1 MASKTAVGALEG
13 PDATARGNSRP
24 LRARCGLSF
33 RLSRAGGGS
42 AQHEG
47 AVPARYRPFV
57 FCLEPVAGPQ
67 KTWTCQLPIAERL
80 VKFHVYLLQ
89 RPDVGTR

>member
-1 MASKTAVGALEG
+1 MASKIAVGALEG
-13 PDATARGNSRP
+13 PAATAGGNSRR
-24 LRARCGLSF
+24 LRARRGSL

-47 AVPARYRPFV
+47 AVPSGYRPFV
-57 FCLEPVAGPQ
+57 FCLEAVAGPQ

-80 VKFHVYLLQ
+80 VKFHVHLLQ